1 MSLLIGTHD
10 IQNITSVADTS
21 VPGQIRVM
29 ATFVDGST
37 ATGVLVIVYSMT
49 AESDIQYIVKQTEQS
64 VTVSLDS
71 IISSIHFIHSIQA

>member
-1 MSLLIGTHD
+1 
-10 IQNITSVADTS
+10 
-21 VPGQIRVM
+21 M